1 MRALTIRQP
10 WAALIAHADK
20 RIENRVW
27 PTSYRGP
34 LLIHAGK
41 SIDRRAMEHPP
52 VAAEVRRLREKGIQ
66 LELGA
71 VIAVA
76 QLSGCHSPDG
86 FCTRWSAPG
95 QFHFELDDDVLAL
108 PLPVPWT
115 GRLQLW
121 HPPAELVA
129 RIRPQLSDEQAAQL
143 PEVSA

>member
-41 SIDRRAMEHPP
+41 SIDRTALKHPP
-52 VAAEVRRLREKGIQ
+52 VAAEVRRLRDQGIQ

-76 QLSGCHSPDG
+76 QLSGCHQPDG
-86 FCTRWSAPG
+86 VCTRWSAVG
-95 QFHFELDDDVLAL
+95 QFHFELSHVAAL
-108 PLPVPWT
+108 PLPVPCT

-121 HPPAELVA
+121 FPSAELLD
-129 RIRPQLSDEQAAQL
+129 RIRPQLGDFQEIDQ
-143 PEVSA
+143 